1 MALRILRPNR
11 LYGRDGRLGIGKT
24 KFFKDLVYHDGGDP
38 LIPGTS
44 VPRLR
49 LIRIGE
55 KALGAVEDEV
65 DGLIEG
71 LRRERCRRDARNTVA
86 AQLCPPTTA

>member
-1 MALRILRPNR
+1 MALRILRPSR

-24 KFFKDLVYHDGGDP
+24 MFFRSIVYHDGGDP
-38 LIPGTS
+38 LIPGTN

-49 LIRIGE
+49 LIRIGS

-71 LRRERCRRDARNTVA
+71 LRRERGRRDARGA
-86 AQLCPPTTA
+86 AQQLCPPSTA